1 MLLLKAPISALIQ
14 PSLNSIQ
21 VCHSVSFVNFGKV
34 LAHCIV
40 YGVKATV

>member
-1 MLLLKAPISALIQ
+1 MLLLKTPISALIQ
-14 PSLNSIQ
+14 PFLNSVK